1 MGAWVIGWGLGV
13 SVAAPI
19 GPVNVATIQL
29 GLGRGFAP
37 ACAFGLGA
45 ASVDAVYCLAVYLG
59 VAPLLVAAPWLRVV
73 LYIAGALMLARMGW
87 GALHSRIALASDA
100 GRRPADA
107 WRSYL
112 AGVSLTAVNPAT
124 ILSWLAI
131 GGAALSAI
139 PSGEGLALVIGIF
152 SGSACWFALLSA
164 GASAGRRL
172 ANERILKGVSAA
184 CGLALLG
191 FAAVFTWGAL
201 TEFAAGMKIGFR
213 S

>member
-1 MGAWVIGWGLGV
+1 MGTWLAGWGLGV

-45 ASVDAVYCLAVYLG
+45 ATIDALYCFTVYLG

-73 LYIAGALMLARMGW
+73 LYVAGALMLARMGW
-87 GALHSRIALASDA
+87 GALRTRIALASEA
-100 GRRPADA
+100 ERRPGGA

-112 AGVSLTAVNPAT
+112 AGVGLTAVNPAT

-152 SGSACWFALLSA
+152 SGSACWFTLLAL

-172 ANERILKGVSAA
+172 ANERILKGVSVV

-191 FAAVFTWGAL
+191 FAAVFVFGAL
-201 TEFAAGMKIGFR
+201 REGLVLIR
-213 S
+213 N

>member
-1 MGAWVIGWGLGV
+1 MGTWMIGWGLGV

-73 LYIAGALMLARMGW
+73 LYVAGALMLARMGCS
-87 GALHSRIALASDA
+87 ALRRRIALTSDA
-100 GRRPADA
+100 GRRPIGI
-107 WRSYL
+107 WRSYF

-124 ILSWLAI
+124 ILSWLAV

-139 PSGEGLALVIGIF
+139 PPGEGLALVIGIF
-152 SGSACWFALLSA
+152 SGSACWFAALSL
-164 GASAGRRL
+164 GASTGRRL
-172 ANERILKGVSAA
+172 ANERVLKGVSVV

-191 FAAVFTWGAL
+191 FAVVFAWSAL
-201 TEFAAGMKIGFR
+201 AESLILVGN
-213 S
+213 